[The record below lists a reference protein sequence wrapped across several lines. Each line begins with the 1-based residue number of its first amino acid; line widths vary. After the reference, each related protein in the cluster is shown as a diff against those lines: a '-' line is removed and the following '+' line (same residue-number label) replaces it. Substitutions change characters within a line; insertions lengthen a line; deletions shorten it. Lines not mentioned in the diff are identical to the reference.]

1 MLAHYEPY
9 LISIALTID
18 TDAYSANDVVA
29 GSTLGYVTTTSPI
42 PQIAG
47 GGFIAWMKLV
57 DDGGLALPVYVYVYN
72 AAPSTIADD
81 AGFAPVEAD
90 HLKLL
95 GCVSIAAADYDQT
108 GDDSYALVAGK
119 DVKYQDYIFFPTL
132 VNKLYFRLVAVG
144 ANDWTAADD
153 LTFQCMVMLR

>member
-1 MLAHYEPY
+1 MLAHYEPH
-9 LISIALTID
+9 LISIALTIG
-18 TDAYSANDVVA
+18 TDAYTANDVVGGGA
-29 GSTLGYVTTTSPI
+29 LGYVTSTDPL

-47 GGFIAWMKLV
+47 GGFISWMKLV

-81 AGFAPVEAD
+81 AAFAPVEAD

-95 GCVSIAAADYDQT
+95 GCVSIPATAYDQT
-108 GDDSYALVAGK
+108 GADSYALVAGK
-119 DVKYQDYIFFPTL
+119 DVKYEDYIFFPTL
-132 VNKLYFRLVAVG
+132 NDRLYFRLVAVG

>member
-1 MLAHYEPY
+1 MLAHYDPY

-18 TDAYSANDVVA
+18 TDAYTANDVVGGGA
-29 GSTLGYVTTTSPI
+29 LGYVTTTSPL

-47 GGFIAWMKLV
+47 GGFIAWMKLI

-81 AGFAPVEAD
+81 AAFTPVEAD
-90 HLKLL
+90 HIKLL
-95 GCVSIAAADYDQT
+95 GCVRIAAVDYDQD
-108 GDDSYALVAGK
+108 GVDSYAQVAGK
-119 DVKYQDYIFFPTL
+119 DVRFQDYIFFPALTSR
-132 VNKLYFRLVAVG
+132 LYFRFKAIG

-153 LTFQCMVMLR
+153 LTFQCLVMLR